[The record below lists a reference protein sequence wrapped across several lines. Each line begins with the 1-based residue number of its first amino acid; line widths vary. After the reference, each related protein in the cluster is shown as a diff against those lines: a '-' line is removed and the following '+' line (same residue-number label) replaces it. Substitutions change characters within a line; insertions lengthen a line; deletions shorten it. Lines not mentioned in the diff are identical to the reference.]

1 MLGLI
6 KKKANTLLGIDIS
19 STSVKLLELSR
30 SGGRYKVE
38 AYAVEPLPPNAVV
51 EKNIV
56 ELEGVGQALSR
67 VLVKAKTNL
76 KSAVVAVAG
85 SAVITKTIEMEAGLS
100 EDELENQL
108 KIEADQYIPYPLE
121 EVAIDFE
128 VQGLSARN
136 PERVDVLLA
145 ACRKENV
152 EVREAALALAGLT
165 AKVVDVEAYALER
178 SYALLSSQLGA
189 DTDQLTVAVVDIGAT
204 MTTLPAGRAIRNID
218 FQRGEK
224 GEGNVVIDL
233 SDPTLSPDIQEQG
246 GKIRLDFAKTQLPD
260 ALRVRLDVKD
270 FATPVQF
277 VNASAQSDRTSIT
290 IEPSGLYDYLVYQ
303 TDNRLT
309 VSIKPMTTEDAERRK
324 KDNFAYTGEKL
335 SLNFQDIDVR
345 SVLQLIAD
353 FTDLNLVASD
363 TVQGNITLRLQNVP
377 WDQALDL
384 VLKTKG
390 LDKRKLG
397 NVLLVAPAD
406 EIAAR
411 ERQELEAQKQI
422 AELAPLRRELIQV
435 NYAKAAD
442 IAKLFQSVTSDGGQE
457 GKEGGRGSITVD
469 DRTNSII
476 AYQPQERLDELRRI
490 VSQLDIPVRQVM
502 IEARI
507 VEANVGYDK
516 SLGVRWG
523 GAYHKGN
530 WRGYGKD
537 GNIGIKDEDGMNC
550 GPIAGN
556 CTFPTTG
563 TSKSPSPF
571 VDIGAKDATSGIGIG
586 FITDN
591 IILDLQLSAM
601 EKTGNGEIVSQPKV
615 VTSDKETAKI
625 LKGQEVPYQEA
636 SSSGA
641 TSTSFKEAA
650 LSLEVTPQ
658 ITPDNRI
665 IVEVKVTKDAPDFDR
680 ALNGVPPINKNEVNA
695 KILVNDGET
704 IVIGGVFSNTQS
716 KSVDKV
722 PFLGDLP
729 YLGRLFRRD
738 TVSDVK
744 NELLVFLT
752 PRIMNNQA
760 IAIGR

>member
-1 MLGLI
+1 
-6 KKKANTLLGIDIS
+6 
-19 STSVKLLELSR
+19 
-30 SGGRYKVE
+30 
-38 AYAVEPLPPNAVV
+38 
-51 EKNIV
+51 
-56 ELEGVGQALSR
+56 
-67 VLVKAKTNL
+67 
-76 KSAVVAVAG
+76 
-85 SAVITKTIEMEAGLS
+85 
-100 EDELENQL
+100 
-108 KIEADQYIPYPLE
+108 
-121 EVAIDFE
+121 
-128 VQGLSARN
+128 
-136 PERVDVLLA
+136 
-145 ACRKENV
+145 
-152 EVREAALALAGLT
+152 
-165 AKVVDVEAYALER
+165 
-178 SYALLSSQLGA
+178 
-189 DTDQLTVAVVDIGAT
+189 
-204 MTTLPAGRAIRNID
+204 
-218 FQRGEK
+218 
-224 GEGNVVIDL
+224 
-233 SDPTLSPDIQEQG
+233 
-246 GKIRLDFAKTQLPD
+246 
-260 ALRVRLDVKD
+260 
-270 FATPVQF
+270 
-277 VNASAQSDRTSIT
+277 
-290 IEPSGLYDYLVYQ
+290 
-303 TDNRLT
+303 
-309 VSIKPMTTEDAERRK
+309 
-324 KDNFAYTGEKL
+324 
-335 SLNFQDIDVR
+335 
-345 SVLQLIAD
+345 
-353 FTDLNLVASD
+353 
-363 TVQGNITLRLQNVP
+363 
-377 WDQALDL
+377 
-384 VLKTKG
+384 
-390 LDKRKLG
+390 
-397 NVLLVAPAD
+397 
-406 EIAAR
+406 
-411 ERQELEAQKQI
+411 
-422 AELAPLRRELIQV
+422 
-435 NYAKAAD
+435 
-442 IAKLFQSVTSDGGQE
+442 
-457 GKEGGRGSITVD
+457 
-469 DRTNSII
+469 
-476 AYQPQERLDELRRI
+476 
-490 VSQLDIPVRQVM
+490 
-502 IEARI
+502 
-507 VEANVGYDK
+507 
-516 SLGVRWG
+516 
-523 GAYHKGN
+523 N
-530 WRGYGKD
+530 WNGYGKD

-563 TSKSPSPF
+563 ISKSPSPF